1 MDRVIHEKLQFHTK
15 SLFELNSLN
24 MNIYDFDD
32 TFCKEKCLIGN
43 SKGSFYY
50 DDNHLSSS
58 GASLLKENIISIFKE
73 LD

>member
-1 MDRVIHEKLQFHTK
+1 
-15 SLFELNSLN
+15 